1 MSSMTPV
8 PTEAN
13 VAPGTP
19 VPTEAKLARGTPV
32 PGGDR
37 AC

>member
-1 MSSMTPV
+1 MSSMTLV

-32 PGGDR
+32 PGEDR